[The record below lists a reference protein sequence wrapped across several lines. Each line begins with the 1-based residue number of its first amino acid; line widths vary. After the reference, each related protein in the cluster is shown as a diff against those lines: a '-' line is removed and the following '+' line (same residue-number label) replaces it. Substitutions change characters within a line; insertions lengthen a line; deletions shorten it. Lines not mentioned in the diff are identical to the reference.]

1 MTDADPISCRVVACR
16 DEPDGESWTFYLIND
31 GPVPFE
37 LVQLDEVSYEWG
49 DMGNSETASVRLT
62 NLAPGA
68 HARIWTDDGDGAELR
83 MDLSLRI
90 TPAGGRETRMTFEFP
105 RLYRKRDLP
114 IVPGLGKPGWLG
126 SSRESH

>member
-1 MTDADPISCRVVACR
+1 MSDADPIPCRVAACR
-16 DEPDGESWTFYLIND
+16 DDPDGESWTFFLIND
-31 GPVPFE
+31 GPVAFP

-49 DMGNSETASVRLT
+49 DTGNTETAHVRLT

-68 HARIWTDDGDGAELR
+68 HARIWTDDGDGVEFR

-90 TPAGGRETRMTFEFP
+90 TAAGREHRLLFEFP

-114 IVPGLGKPGWLG
+114 IVPGLGKPGWVVSAG
-126 SSRESH
+126 RPG